1 MGEESTMWNFQGDEH
16 LNQASACIIRS
27 FLTTLQEILNQNDG
41 RAVIP
46 LGHGDW
52 RSKWI
57 SEFSDF
63 SNEAYGYLAFGSTPF
78 VPMESFE
85 SIVPVLTI
93 GSLSKRWMVL
103 GWHLGWILTSD
114 PNGILQNTR
123 VVLIFGRFCTK
134 MMRFYKYEWCSH
146 LFPMSTIPIDITECI
161 ESYLDISS
169 DASNITQGALP
180 QILKKTPE
188 SFHSKTLN
196 MLREAAYVCHAR
208 LKEIPCISCPCRP
221 QVSMFLM
228 VKLNLLLLKDINDD
242 DEFCIKLS
250 REESAIVLPGRGGAR
265 SLYSTGPCFKM
276 DWARV

>member
-85 SIVPVLTI
+85 SIVPVFTI
-93 GSLSKRWMVL
+93 GSLSKRWMVP
-103 GWHLGWILTSD
+103 GWRLGWILTSD
-114 PNGILQNTR
+114 PNVILQITR
-123 VVLIFGRFCTK
+123 LPSALRA
-134 MMRFYKYEWCSH
+134 
-146 LFPMSTIPIDITECI
+146 
-161 ESYLDISS
+161 ISIS
-169 DASNITQGALP
+169 PLML
-180 QILKKTPE
+180 QIL
-188 SFHSKTLN
+188 
-196 MLREAAYVCHAR
+196 LREAAYVCHSR

-242 DEFCIKLS
+242 VEFCIKLS
-250 REESAIVLPGRGGAR
+250 REESAIVLPEKNAFINI
-265 SLYSTGPCFKM
+265 SEIEK
-276 DWARV
+276 RVSFDEIN